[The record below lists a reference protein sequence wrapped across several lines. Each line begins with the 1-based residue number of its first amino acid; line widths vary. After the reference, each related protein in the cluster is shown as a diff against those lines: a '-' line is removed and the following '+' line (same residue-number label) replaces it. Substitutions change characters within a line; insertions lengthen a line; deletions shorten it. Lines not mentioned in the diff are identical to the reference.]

1 MKNFYS
7 QYVDDDLWL
16 IKEMEWRKELQN
28 IRESQLALGNGYLGT
43 RAVLEEIPYDA
54 IPGTYITGIYDKM
67 ASQVSEL
74 VNLPNPFNFKFTV
87 KGEKL
92 GLAAMD
98 AVNHKRVLNMKKGLL
113 FRHTLYQNSKK
124 SRFDYKSLR
133 FVSMDDKNIGV
144 MKISVTSL
152 DESCE
157 VDIHTGIDTSV
168 YNAGVLTEG
177 RKRHCKVKELGQ
189 SQNAG
194 YLAVQTHEKKHNII
208 YWAGFYYEINGK
220 KIFAKDNIFRL
231 KLKKNRTVTFTR
243 VFYINRFA
251 PDNNLAKFKEEAF
264 KKFSKAFNT
273 KFDILMKDH
282 IHAWEKLWD
291 KADIVIGGAANLQQN
306 LRFNI
311 YHMLICGHVNDG
323 SSSIGA
329 RGLTGEGY
337 RGHIFWDTEIYL
349 FPFYVFNFPE
359 IARNMLLYRYKR
371 LDKAREIAK
380 KQGFKG
386 AQFAWESADTGD
398 EETPGWAKDLDGSI
412 VKIHTHKL
420 EHHITADIA
429 YAVYKYYLAT
439 ADEKFMEDYG
449 YEMIFETARF
459 WASRVELNKRKKRY
473 EIKGVIGPD
482 EFHIN
487 VDNNAYTNMMAKWN
501 LNIAYKLFCDIKIKS
516 SMVYQRLQRKL
527 ELTNKEVKTWKQI
540 APLISANINKNG
552 IIEQFDG
559 FFKLKKVLPTETDEN
574 GIPVVSSRLK
584 THDLSKTQL
593 LKQADVVMLLY
604 LLSDVYS
611 LETKKAN
618 YDFYTKRT
626 LHKSSL
632 SPAMHS
638 ILACECGDLQKAY
651 NFFNVS
657 LRMDI
662 SNLYGN
668 TKVGIHSASVGGTWQ
683 ALVFG
688 FIGVGTK
695 KEVLSLNPRMPKTW
709 RGADFSLSW
718 KGILLKLELTNN
730 TIKLKA
736 ISNKKKD
743 IQIRVFDKPIC
754 VKPNKHYTFKR
765 KNPILLEEDYY

>member
-7 QYVDDDLWL
+7 QYADDDLWL

-54 IPGTYITGIYDKM
+54 MPGTYITGIYDKM

-74 VNLPNPFNFKFTV
+74 VNLPNPFNFNFTI

-98 AVNHKRVLNMKKGLL
+98 TVKHKRVLNMKKGLL
-113 FRHTLYQNSKK
+113 SRHTLYQNSKK

-133 FVSMDDKNIGV
+133 FVSMDNKNIGV

-168 YNAGVLTEG
+168 YNAGVLSEG

-208 YWAGFYYEINGK
+208 YWAGFYYEIDGK

-231 KLKKNRTVTFTR
+231 KLKKNRAVTFTR
-243 VFYINRFA
+243 VFYINRFS
-251 PDNNLAKFKEEAF
+251 PDNNLAKSKEEAF

-273 KFDILMKDH
+273 KFDILTKDH
-282 IHAWEKLWD
+282 IRAWEKLWD

-311 YHMLICGHVNDG
+311 YHMLICGHVDNG
-323 SSSIGA
+323 LSSIGA

-371 LDKAREIAK
+371 LDKSRALAK

-386 AQFAWESADTGD
+386 ARFAWESTDTGD
-398 EETPGWAKDLDGSI
+398 DETPEWAKDLDGSI
-412 VKIHTHKL
+412 VKIYTHKL

-439 ADEKFMEDYG
+439 SDEKFMEDYG

-459 WASRVELNKRKKRY
+459 WASRVVLNKRRKRY

-482 EFHIN
+482 EFHLN

-540 APLISANINKNG
+540 APLISVNINKNG

-574 GIPVVSSRLK
+574 GIPIISHRLK
-584 THDLSKTQL
+584 THDLNKTQL

-611 LETKKAN
+611 LETKKTN

-668 TKVGIHSASVGGTWQ
+668 TKVGIHGASVGGTWQ

-695 KEVLSLNPRMPKTW
+695 KEALSINPRMPKTW
-709 RGADFSLSW
+709 RGVDFSLFW
-718 KGILLKLELTNN
+718 KGTLLKLELTNN

-736 ISNKKKD
+736 ISKKKKD
-743 IQIRVFDKPIC
+743 IKIRVFDKLAC

-765 KNPILLEEDYY
+765 KSPILPEEDYY